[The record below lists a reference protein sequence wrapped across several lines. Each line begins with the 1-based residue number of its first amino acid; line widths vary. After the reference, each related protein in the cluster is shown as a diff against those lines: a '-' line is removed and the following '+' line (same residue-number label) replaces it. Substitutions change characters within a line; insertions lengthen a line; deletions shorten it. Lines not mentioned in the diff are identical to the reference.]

1 MIESIYLACTSN
13 ASINLTATE
22 TIRNTLIQRHTKEWL
37 DADDVNMIL
46 AIVDPNTTIV
56 YYKLTLGLINLNS
69 LKNDQPERSKRE
81 NESFGS
87 ISQGNSAVE

>member
-22 TIRNTLIQRHTKEWL
+22 TIRNTLIQRHTKEWR

-81 NESFGS
+81 NESFES